1 MQQFLDVWLTV
12 NSLLALVWG
21 FTLVV
26 FITKCNGGRNI
37 KLAET
42 IQQFTELVAF
52 AFVAMSVTSM
62 FSGYMPNLMRFI
74 Q

>member
-1 MQQFLDVWLTV
+1 MQQFLDVWLIV

-42 IQQFTELVAF
+42 IEQFTELVAF

-62 FSGYMPNLMRFI
+62 LSGYMPDLMRFI